1 LLRRSRHKAL
11 NLFDSKPGLLQR
23 GPGFGLFYSV
33 LYDLSVIGDNGR
45 VCAY

>member
-23 GPGFGLFYSV
+23 GPGFGLYVAALFICKEATS
-33 LYDLSVIGDNGR
+33 
-45 VCAY
+45 